1 MKPGLKL
8 FCSFIIIT
16 LFIVYA
22 CNKKEALPGEAD
34 KYASYKEWIH
44 ANAGTYSNETISIKT
59 KDGSII
65 TGSLNWDKVDQLVF
79 EGKSYIYVPFN
90 FKVGGKLYNNLPYDS
105 AAKAPEAAFRL
116 VLRQNDAGT
125 YDVALNTKLYG
136 VSLAV
141 NGTLENYCS
150 VDGSWINSWFYEQGY
165 GDAEKVYKSMD
176 KSKKDATNLMA
187 EPVDCE
193 DIPVTTYEQ
202 ECWYTG
208 GPNNETAC
216 TTIITTTYYTY
227 CYNSGGSG
235 GTGGGSTGGGGGGS
249 YPPSGGDGGSTPT
262 SPAQDP
268 CAAAKP
274 ASQNATDISKSAGYT
289 SGLNKV
295 KTAASD
301 NKEHGVSLNKS
312 SNGDISSTAVSNGGE
327 GSNDQ
332 PITTATVATIHN
344 HPNGLPPSAGDVYG
358 LITGN
363 MAHKAFTT
371 KYVTL
376 PNGNMYA
383 LVITNPLSA
392 SRFKV
397 KYPAEQTGN
406 YPPDFGSG
414 DGIEWGNNDP
424 YDDYVNCWTTLSSS
438 LGMEKATAIAIALV
452 LDKYNAGI
460 ALLKYEDGSFKKLG
474 TIQTGTGSNVTYSE
488 INCPPVGGY

>member
-1 MKPGLKL
+1 MMKPRLKL

-22 CNKKEALPGEAD
+22 CNKKDGLPGEAD
-34 KYASYKEWIH
+34 KYAAYKEWVH
-44 ANAGTYSNETISIKT
+44 AHAGTYSNETISIKT
-59 KDGSII
+59 NDGSII

-79 EGKSYIYVPFN
+79 EGKNYVYVPFN
-90 FKVGGKLYNNLPYDS
+90 FQVGGKLCNNLPYDS

-125 YDVALNTKLYG
+125 YDVALNTKLYDI
-136 VSLAV
+136 SLAV
-141 NGTLENYCS
+141 NGTLENYYS
-150 VDGSWINSWFYEQGY
+150 IDGSWINSWFYEQGY
-165 GDAEKVYKSMD
+165 GDAEKVYKRMD

-202 ECWYTG
+202 ECWATG

-216 TTIITTTYYTY
+216 TTIITTSYFTY
-227 CYNSGGSG
+227 CYDSGGSG

-262 SPAQDP
+262 PPAQDP

-295 KTAASD
+295 KAAASD

-312 SNGDISSTAVSNGGE
+312 SSGVISSTAVSNGGE

-332 PITTATVATIHN
+332 PITTATVATMHN

-358 LITGN
+358 LISGN
-363 MAHKAFTT
+363 GQHKSFTT

-383 LVITNPLSA
+383 LVITNPLWA

-406 YPPDFGSG
+406 NPPDFPG
-414 DGIEWGNNDP
+414 DLFYEYNYCYSYFNQ
-424 YDDYVNCWTTLSSS
+424 TLSQSQEDANVS
-438 LGMEKATAIAIALV
+438 ALAFI
-452 LDKYNAGI
+452 LDKYNAGV
-460 ALLKYEDGSFKKLG
+460 ALLKYEDGSFNKLG
-474 TIQTGTGSNVTYSE
+474 TIQINGSDADATYGK
-488 INCPPVGGY
+488 INCPPVEGY

>member
-1 MKPGLKL
+1 
-8 FCSFIIIT
+8 
-16 LFIVYA
+16 
-22 CNKKEALPGEAD
+22 
-34 KYASYKEWIH
+34 
-44 ANAGTYSNETISIKT
+44 
-59 KDGSII
+59 
-65 TGSLNWDKVDQLVF
+65 
-79 EGKSYIYVPFN
+79 
-90 FKVGGKLYNNLPYDS
+90 
-105 AAKAPEAAFRL
+105 
-116 VLRQNDAGT
+116 
-125 YDVALNTKLYG
+125 
-136 VSLAV
+136 
-141 NGTLENYCS
+141 
-150 VDGSWINSWFYEQGY
+150 
-165 GDAEKVYKSMD
+165 MD

-202 ECWYTG
+202 ECWATG

-216 TTIITTTYYTY
+216 TTIITTSYFTY
-227 CYNSGGSG
+227 CYDSGGSG

-262 SPAQDP
+262 PPAQDP

-295 KTAASD
+295 KAAASD

-312 SNGDISSTAVSNGGE
+312 SSGVISSTAVSNGGE

-332 PITTATVATIHN
+332 PITTATVATMHN

-358 LITGN
+358 LISGN
-363 MAHKAFTT
+363 GQHKSFTT

-383 LVITNPLSA
+383 LVITNPLWA

-406 YPPDFGSG
+406 NPPDFPG
-414 DGIEWGNNDP
+414 DLFYEYNYCYSYFNQ
-424 YDDYVNCWTTLSSS
+424 TLSQSQEDANVS
-438 LGMEKATAIAIALV
+438 ALAFI
-452 LDKYNAGI
+452 LDKYNAGV
-460 ALLKYEDGSFKKLG
+460 ALLKYEDGSFNKLG
-474 TIQTGTGSNVTYSE
+474 TIQINGSDADATYGK
-488 INCPPVGGY
+488 INCPPVEGY